1 MDETL
6 GYNQTTK
13 GATLA
18 IRHNYLLLD
27 MEGSDSKERD
37 LAGERSFENRA
48 ALFALAVSDVLLINI
63 WTNELGRA
71 SGACKD
77 LLRVVIEN
85 FLPLIA
91 GKE

>member
-1 MDETL
+1 
-6 GYNQTTK
+6 
-13 GATLA
+13 
-18 IRHNYLLLD
+18 
-27 MEGSDSKERD
+27 MEGSDSRERE

-48 ALFALAVSDVLLINI
+48 ALFALAVSDILMINTF
-63 WTNELGRA
+63 TNELGRA

-85 FLPLIA
+85 FLPLIS

>member
-1 MDETL
+1 MKD
-6 GYNQTTK
+6 
-13 GATLA
+13 
-18 IRHNYLLLD
+18 NYLLLD
-27 MEGSDSKERD
+27 MEGSDSREREM
-37 LAGERSFENRA
+37 AGERVTFIQSFENRA

-85 FLPLIA
+85 YLPLIS
-91 GKE
+91 G